1 MAYCHGYCTSAYLR
15 EFGLA
20 LPTRPHNDGVI
31 LSVRLTP
38 KSSKNALI
46 GLRATADDGLVCAI
60 KVTAPPDKGKANA
73 ALLKLIAKSLH
84 LPAGKVVLHSG
95 HTSRHKE
102 VLVHGETVAIM
113 AAINTWLES
122 TEHE

>member
-1 MAYCHGYCTSAYLR
+1 
-15 EFGLA
+15 
-20 LPTRPHNDGVI
+20 LPTRPHPDGVI
-31 LSVRLTP
+31 IQVRLTP
-38 KSSKNALI
+38 KSSKNLLI
-46 GLRATADDGLVCAI
+46 GLRAEADGGNVCAV

-73 ALLKLIAKSLH
+73 ALLKLIAKSLR

-95 HTSRHKE
+95 HTSRNKE

-122 TEHE
+122 TEHD